1 MILGI
6 GVDIVDIA
14 RFERQLERTP
24 ALLPR
29 LFAEAERAL
38 PVPSLA
44 VRFAAKEA
52 LIKALGDSGGL
63 GWHDIEIVRNEDRAP
78 SFVRTPGLEREFA
91 ARGAARAHLSLS
103 HDSGDAIAFVIL
115 EGATSLGTDAA
126 AEATGTTSERGA
138 AA

>member
-29 LFAEAERAL
+29 LFAEAERRL

-52 LIKALGDSGGL
+52 LIKALGGSGGL
-63 GWHDIEIVRNEDRAP
+63 GWHDIEIARGGDRAP
-78 SFVRTPGLEREFA
+78 SFVRTPQLEREFA
-91 ARGAARAHLSLS
+91 ACGAARAHLSLS
-103 HDSGDAIAFVIL
+103 HDSGDAVAFVVL
-115 EGATSLGTDAA
+115 EGGTAG
-126 AEATGTTSERGA
+126 EGV
-138 AA
+138 